1 VNEEKIEGKRW
12 HFIQTLAGDQTDGYA
27 GCPGLGIKRAVALFE
42 EKGYR
47 WKTVVD
53 AFAEKDL
60 SEEVAIENARLAK
73 ILTANDY
80 DFINKQPILWTPT
93 SNYRLDD

>member
-1 VNEEKIEGKRW
+1 
-12 HFIQTLAGDQTDGYA
+12 
-27 GCPGLGIKRAVALFE
+27 
-42 EKGYR
+42 
-47 WKTVVD
+47 VD

-80 DFINKQPILWTPT
+80 DFINKQPVLWTPT
-93 SNYRLDD
+93 SDYRLDD